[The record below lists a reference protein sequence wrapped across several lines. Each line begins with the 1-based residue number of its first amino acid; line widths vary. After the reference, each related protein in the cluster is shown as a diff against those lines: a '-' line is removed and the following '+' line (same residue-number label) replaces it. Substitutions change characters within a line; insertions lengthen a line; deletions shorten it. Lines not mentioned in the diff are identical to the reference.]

1 MIHLDTQIVAWLYLR
16 KTRNLGDAAQSLL
29 RRTSAP
35 VISPLVIVE
44 LEILTELGR
53 ISPPSVPA
61 MIAAL
66 EDQIGLV
73 QSKASMAAVSEAA
86 CRFAWTRDPFDRL
99 IVANAMAD
107 GAKLI
112 TADQVILRHFDK
124 AVW

>member
-16 KTRNLGDAAQSLL
+16 KTRNLGEAAQKLL
-29 RRTSAP
+29 RRAKAP

-61 MIAAL
+61 MIATL
-66 EDQIGLV
+66 EEQIGLV
-73 QSKASMAAVSEAA
+73 QSDASMSAVSEAA

-107 GAKLI
+107 GAILI

>member
-1 MIHLDTQIVAWLYLR
+1 VIHLDTQIVAWLYLR
-16 KTRNLGDAAQSLL
+16 KTRNLGDAAQKLL

-35 VISPLVIVE
+35 MISPLVIVE

-61 MIAAL
+61 MIATL
-66 EDQIGLV
+66 EEQIGLV
-73 QSKASMAAVSEAA
+73 QSDASMTAVSEAA

>member
-1 MIHLDTQIVAWLYLR
+1 MIHLDTQIVTWLYLR
-16 KTRNLGDAAQSLL
+16 KIRNLGDAAQRLL

-35 VISPLVIVE
+35 MISPFVIVE

-53 ISPPSVPA
+53 ISPPSVPQ
-61 MIAAL
+61 MIATL

-73 QSKASMAAVSEAA
+73 QSEASMSAVSEAA

-112 TADQVILRHFDK
+112 TADQMILRHFDQ

>member
-16 KTRNLGDAAQSLL
+16 KMRNLGDAAQRLL

-53 ISPPSVPA
+53 ISPPSVA
-61 MIAAL
+61 RMIETL

-73 QSKASMAAVSEAA
+73 QSDAPLSAVAEAA

-99 IVANAMAD
+99 IVANAMVD

-112 TADQVILRHFDK
+112 TADQVILRHFDQ
-124 AVW
+124 AIW

>member
-1 MIHLDTQIVAWLYLR
+1 VTHLDTQIVAWLYLR
-16 KTRNLGDAAQSLL
+16 KERNLGEAARRLL
-29 RRTSAP
+29 RRTDVP

-61 MIAAL
+61 MISAL

-73 QSKASMAAVSEAA
+73 QSTASLSEVALEA

-99 IVANAMAD
+99 IVANALAD

-112 TADQVILRHFDK
+112 TADQVILRHFDQ